1 MWAELG
7 REPDNTHSGVR
18 IKKGQESRD
27 KKDVGP
33 NNLPG
38 NTKGG
43 PGIAMVTYHRIE

>member
-7 REPDNTHSGVR
+7 RELDNTHSGVR

-38 NTKGG
+38 NMLKEALVL
-43 PGIAMVTYHRIE
+43 PW